1 MSLKKKNALINIQ
14 HNGLRSYCVQ
24 DKEPPFAVLHNQDY
38 IKKVNYRL
46 QKSYLLITK
55 KLF

>member
-14 HNGLRSYCVQ
+14 HNGLRSYRVQ
-24 DKEPPFAVLHNQDY
+24 DKEPPFVVLHNQDY